1 MKKWHLIIL
10 LPYISF
16 LTACDLGGQ
25 SKGFTLPKGNVELG
39 KIAFQNWQC
48 TDCHTVK
55 GVEFA
60 LDEIEP
66 VMALQ
71 LGGTM
76 RKVYTYGELTTSI
89 INPSHKISTRFPS
102 DKLTEN
108 GISKMPTYNE
118 ILKVA
123 ELIDLVAFL
132 EQHYE
137 LEPYV
142 STRYGR
148 F

>member
-1 MKKWHLIIL
+1 MIKWHLIIL
-10 LPYISF
+10 LPCILF
-16 LTACDLGGQ
+16 LAACDAGGQ
-25 SKGFTLPKGNVELG
+25 SKGFTLPKGDAESG
-39 KIAFQNWQC
+39 KVVFRSWQC

-55 GVEFA
+55 GVEFE
-60 LDEIEP
+60 LDGIEP
-66 VMALQ
+66 ILGLQ

-89 INPSHKISTRFPS
+89 VNPSHKISTRFPS
-102 DKLTEN
+102 DRLTDN
-108 GISKMPTYNE
+108 GLSKMPNYNE
-118 ILKVA
+118 LLTVA

-137 LEPYV
+137 LKPYV
-142 STRYGR
+142 ATRYNR